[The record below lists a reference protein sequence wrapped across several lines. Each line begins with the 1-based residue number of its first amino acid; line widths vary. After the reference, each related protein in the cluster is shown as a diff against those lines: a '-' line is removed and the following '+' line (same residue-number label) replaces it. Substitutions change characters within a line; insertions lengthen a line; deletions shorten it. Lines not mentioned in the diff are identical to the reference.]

1 MNIIGL
7 RKIKGDARLTLDK
20 INSNIKSFARSKD
33 FDVTIMQ
40 THSESK
46 AVSYLHRNRNK
57 ISHIILAPEAW
68 SACGHI
74 IMEAIKIIE
83 TPLILINCDHKKS
96 IFNSMLCEVFNNPNY
111 MDAYIDALK
120 SIE

>member
-7 RKIKGDARLTLDK
+7 RKIEGDARLTLNK
-20 INSNIKSFARSKD
+20 INSNIKSLAKANDLSI
-33 FDVTIMQ
+33 TIMQ

-68 SACGHI
+68 STCAHVM
-74 IMEAIKIIE
+74 METIKIIGK
-83 TPLILINCDHKKS
+83 PLLLINCDHKKS
-96 IFNSMLCEVFNNPNY
+96 IFNSINCKVFNNPNY

-120 SIE
+120 SI

>member
-7 RKIKGDARLTLDK
+7 RKIEGDARQTLDK
-20 INSNIKSFARSKD
+20 FNSNIKSFARAKD

-46 AVSYLHRNRNK
+46 AVWYLHRNRNK
-57 ISHIILAPEAW
+57 ISHIILAPETW
-68 SACGHI
+68 SACGHV
-74 IMEAIKIIE
+74 IMETIQIIG

-96 IFNSMLCEVFNNPNY
+96 IFNSIDCKVFNNPNY

-120 SIE
+120 ATE